1 MLRRI
6 ALWSVL
12 HRKVVVVS
20 WVVLAVVA
28 LAFGSSLAGETANGT
43 MPKSDAEQAQ
53 RLLEKAFP
61 DARGDTASL
70 VVADSAGIRRRQN
83 DVDNAIKQL
92 KAIPGVSAVSDPWSD
107 PQGLSPDG
115 TVGLANITF
124 RDGPVADETIRAI
137 IKVRVRLAG
146 RAESTRVGLSGYW
159 FSANEMPTSEI
170 IGVGAA
176 MVILLIAFGSFVAM
190 GLPIITALLSLAI
203 ALTGVGLWANVTTVP
218 GFASQV
224 AAMIGLGVGIDYAL
238 LIVSRY
244 RQALARTGSVHVAI
258 EEAMTTSG
266 RAVVLAG
273 GTVIVS
279 LLGMLFIGMDIM
291 RGLGIASAS
300 TVVVSVGAAVT
311 LLPAL
316 LALIGTRIE
325 KFSVHRTT
333 GRRASKASGKH
344 SLLSPVNAAQVN
356 VPQANAGDSRFWT
369 RWSRGIQRRPRIA
382 AGLCLS
388 ALLAMS
394 APIVSMRLAS
404 ADEGNGSP
412 DSPTRIAYEEVSKG
426 FGAGVNGPLVVAV
439 PATKT
444 KNLEA
449 LESALKVSPGVAQ
462 VIGPD
467 IAANGSSAFTVIPKG
482 GPQSQESRRLVH
494 YLRDEVIPANA
505 PGSHVGGQTASDVD
519 FSDLMSSRLPVFIG
533 AVLLASFVLL
543 LLVFRS
549 LLVPL
554 KAVLMNLASIGAAYG
569 LMVAVFQWGW
579 FGLATPGPIEP
590 WAPMMLFAIVFGL
603 SMDYEVF
610 LLAAIK
616 ERFDVTGDASGSV
629 AEGLAATARIITAA
643 AGIMVFV
650 FGSFVVADDRALKL
664 IGFGLATAVIIDAT
678 IVRLILVPATME
690 LLGNRNW
697 WLPKPLQRILPRLR
711 SLEHVS

>member
-1 MLRRI
+1 MLKRI

-12 HRKVVVVS
+12 HRKVVVVC
-20 WVVLAVVA
+20 WVVLAVLA
-28 LAFGSSLAGETANGT
+28 IAFGGSLAGKTAGGT
-43 MPKSDAEQAQ
+43 LPKSDAQQAQ

-61 DARGDTASL
+61 DAGSDMATL
-70 VVADSAGIRRRQN
+70 VVANSAGISRQRN
-83 DVDNAIKQL
+83 DIDEAIKQL
-92 KAIPGVSAVSDPWSD
+92 KAVPGISSVSEPWTD
-107 PQGLSPDG
+107 PQGVSPDG

-124 RDGPVADETIRAI
+124 RAGSVADETISAI
-137 IKVRVRLAG
+137 TKVRESLAG
-146 RAESTRVGLSGYW
+146 KGEGTRVGLSGYW
-159 FSANEMPTSEI
+159 FSANEMPASEV

-176 MVILLIAFGSFVAM
+176 MVILLIAFGSVVAM

-218 GFASQV
+218 GFATQV

-238 LIVSRY
+238 LIVTRY
-244 RQALARTGSVHVAI
+244 RQALARTGSVQVSI
-258 EEAMTTSG
+258 EEAMATSG
-266 RAVVLAG
+266 KAVVLAG

-300 TVVVSVGAAVT
+300 AVVVSVGAAVT

-325 KFSVHRTT
+325 KLSVHRKG
-333 GRRASKASGKH
+333 GRQKIGKH
-344 SLLSPVNAAQVN
+344 AVSAQ
-356 VPQANAGDSRFWT
+356 GHTSGHTEGSRFWT
-369 RWSRGIQRRPRIA
+369 SWSRAIQRRPQIA
-382 AGLCLS
+382 AGLCLA
-388 ALLAMS
+388 ALLAMA

-404 ADEGNGSP
+404 ADAGNGSAN
-412 DSPTRIAYEEVSKG
+412 SPTRIAYEEVSKG

-439 PATKT
+439 PSTQS
-444 KNLEA
+444 KNLSVLA
-449 LESALKVSPGVAQ
+449 SALKAAPGVAT
-462 VIGPD
+462 VVGPD
-467 IAANGSSAFTVIPKG
+467 TAENGTSAFTVIPMG
-482 GPQSQESRRLVH
+482 GPQSEESRRLVH
-494 YLRDEVIPANA
+494 HLRDQVIPKTA
-505 PGSHVGGQTASDVD
+505 PGAHVGGQTASDVD

-579 FGLATPGPIEP
+579 FGLANPGPIEP

-616 ERFDVTGDASGSV
+616 ERFDVTHDASGSV

-690 LLGNRNW
+690 LLGSRNW
-697 WLPKPLQRILPRLR
+697 WLPASLQRVLPRMR

>member
-1 MLRRI
+1 MLKRI

-12 HRKVVVVS
+12 HRKVVVVC
-20 WVVLAVVA
+20 WVA
-28 LAFGSSLAGETANGT
+28 LAVLAIAFGGSLAGETAGGT
-43 MPKSDAEQAQ
+43 LPKSDAQQAQ
-53 RLLEKAFP
+53 RLLENAFP
-61 DARGDTASL
+61 DAGSDTATL
-70 VVADSAGIRRRQN
+70 VVANSAGITRQRTAI
-83 DVDNAIKQL
+83 DEAIKRI
-92 KAIPGVSAVSDPWSD
+92 KAIPGVQAVSEPWTD
-107 PQGLSPDG
+107 PQGVSPDG

-124 RDGPVADETIRAI
+124 REGSVADETISAI
-137 IKVRVRLAG
+137 TKVRESLAG
-146 RAESTRVGLSGYW
+146 KGEGTRVGLSGYW
-159 FSANEMPTSEI
+159 FSANEMPASEV

-176 MVILLIAFGSFVAM
+176 MVILLIAFGSVVAM

-203 ALTGVGLWANVTTVP
+203 ALTGVGMWANVTTVP
-218 GFASQV
+218 GFATQV

-238 LIVSRY
+238 LIVTRY
-244 RQALARTGSVHVAI
+244 RQALARTGSVHVSI
-258 EEAMTTSG
+258 EEAMATSG
-266 RAVVLAG
+266 KAVVLAG

-300 TVVVSVGAAVT
+300 AVVVSVGAAVT

-325 KFSVHRTT
+325 KLSVHRKN
-333 GRRASKASGKH
+333 GRRRIGKH
-344 SLLSPVNAAQVN
+344 AVSAQ
-356 VPQANAGDSRFWT
+356 GHTSDHTSGHTEGSRFWT
-369 RWSRGIQRRPRIA
+369 SWSRAIQRRPQIA
-382 AGLCLS
+382 AGLCLA

-404 ADEGNGSP
+404 ADAGNGSAN
-412 DSPTRIAYEEVSKG
+412 SPTRIAYEEVSKG

-439 PATKT
+439 PSTQS

-449 LESALKVSPGVAQ
+449 LQSALTAAPGVAS
-462 VIGPD
+462 VVGPD
-467 IAANGSSAFTVIPKG
+467 TAENGTSAFTVIPTG
-482 GPQSQESRRLVH
+482 GPQSEESRRLVH
-494 YLRDEVIPANA
+494 YLRDQVIPKTA
-505 PGSHVGGQTASDVD
+505 PGAHVGGQTASDVD
-519 FSDLMSSRLPVFIG
+519 FSNLMSSRLPVFIG

-579 FGLATPGPIEP
+579 FGLAEPGPIEP

-616 ERFDVTGDASGSV
+616 ERFDITGDASGSV

-678 IVRLILVPATME
+678 LVRLILVPATME
-690 LLGNRNW
+690 LLGSRNW
-697 WLPKPLQRILPRLR
+697 WLPKSLQRMLPRMR

>member
-1 MLRRI
+1 
-6 ALWSVL
+6 
-12 HRKVVVVS
+12 
-20 WVVLAVVA
+20 
-28 LAFGSSLAGETANGT
+28 
-43 MPKSDAEQAQ
+43 
-53 RLLEKAFP
+53 
-61 DARGDTASL
+61 
-70 VVADSAGIRRRQN
+70 
-83 DVDNAIKQL
+83 
-92 KAIPGVSAVSDPWSD
+92 
-107 PQGLSPDG
+107 
-115 TVGLANITF
+115 
-124 RDGPVADETIRAI
+124 
-137 IKVRVRLAG
+137 
-146 RAESTRVGLSGYW
+146 
-159 FSANEMPTSEI
+159 
-170 IGVGAA
+170 
-176 MVILLIAFGSFVAM
+176 
-190 GLPIITALLSLAI
+190 LLSLAI
-203 ALTGVGLWANVTTVP
+203 ALTGVGMWANVTTVP

-244 RQALARTGSVHVAI
+244 RQALARTGAVQVSI
-258 EEAMTTSG
+258 EEAMATSG
-266 RAVVLAG
+266 KAVVLAG

-300 TVVVSVGAAVT
+300 AVVVSVGAAVT

-325 KFSVHRTT
+325 KLSVHRKS
-333 GRRASKASGKH
+333 GRKKVGKH
-344 SLLSPVNAAQVN
+344 AAPDQSNAE
-356 VPQANAGDSRFWT
+356 GSRFWT
-369 RWSRGIQRRPRIA
+369 SWSRAIQRRPQIA
-382 AGLCLS
+382 AGLCLA
-388 ALLAMS
+388 ALLALS

-404 ADEGNGSP
+404 ADAGNGSAN
-412 DSPTRIAYEEVSKG
+412 SPTRIAYEEVSKG

-439 PATKT
+439 PSTQS

-449 LESALKVSPGVAQ
+449 LQSALKAAPGVAT
-462 VIGPD
+462 VVGPD
-467 IAANGSSAFTVIPKG
+467 TADNGTSAFTVIPTG
-482 GPQSQESRRLVH
+482 GPQSEESRRLVH
-494 YLRDEVIPANA
+494 YLRDQVIPKTA
-505 PGSHVGGQTASDVD
+505 PGAHVGGQTASDVD

-579 FGLATPGPIEP
+579 FGLAEPGPIEP

-616 ERFDVTGDASGSV
+616 ERFDATGDASGSV

-690 LLGNRNW
+690 LLGSRNW
-697 WLPKPLQRILPRLR
+697 WLPKPLQRILPRLS
-711 SLEHVS
+711 SLEHAG